1 MKISWGYKVVIL
13 LGGFVAFMSYLVSI
27 CVAQDDI
34 HLVDKNYYK
43 EELAYQERID
53 AIARTHALAQQPLVE
68 YQKEEKKIKVLLPYA
83 AIEQGEMLLYRPS
96 DARLDKRIAIQR
108 GQTEYLLDA
117 STLLPGYWEV
127 KVHWMMDGQRYY
139 MEKKLYL

>member
-1 MKISWGYKVVIL
+1 MRISWGYKVVIL

-53 AIARTHALAQQPLVE
+53 AVARTRALAQQPVVE
-68 YQKEEKKIKVLLPYA
+68 YEKQAKKIRINLPYSS
-83 AIEQGEMLLYRPS
+83 IEEGEIRLYRPS
-96 DARLDKRIAIQR
+96 DARLDKKLSLEPSRQQYEIDTS
-108 GQTEYLLDA
+108 G
-117 STLLPGYWEV
+117 LLPGYWEV
-127 KVHWMMDGQRYY
+127 KIKWMMDGQSYY
-139 MEKKLYL
+139 VEQKLYL